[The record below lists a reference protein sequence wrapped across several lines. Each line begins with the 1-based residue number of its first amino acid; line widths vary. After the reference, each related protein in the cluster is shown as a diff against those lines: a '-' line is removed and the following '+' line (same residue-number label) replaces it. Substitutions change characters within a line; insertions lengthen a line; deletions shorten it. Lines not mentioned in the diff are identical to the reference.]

1 MIYKVLPRLMV
12 GIAYSGLQLFA
23 VLTWVVFNN
32 IHVTVEQI
40 WWNGLGGILLGIY
53 FGLASF
59 LFEIE
64 RWSILRQIATHYVL
78 SFSAFYIVA
87 ISVGWLPPMHGM
99 AFVIS
104 LAIFT
109 VIYLIIAYV
118 VRRYLSKQ
126 AEEMNESL
134 KKRQD

>member
-64 RWSILRQIATHYVL
+64 SWSLLRQMTTHYLL

-87 ISVGWLPPMHGM
+87 ISVGWLPPLHGM
-99 AFVIS
+99 AFIIS

-109 VIYLIIAYV
+109 VIYLIIAFI
-118 VRRYLSKQ
+118 VRLFLRKQ
-126 AEEMNESL
+126 AEELNKSL
-134 KKRQD
+134 QKR